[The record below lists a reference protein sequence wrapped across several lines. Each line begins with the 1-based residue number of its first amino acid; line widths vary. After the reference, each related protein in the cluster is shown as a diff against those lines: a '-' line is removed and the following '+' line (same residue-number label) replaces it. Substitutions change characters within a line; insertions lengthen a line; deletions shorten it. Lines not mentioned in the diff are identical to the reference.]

1 MSLPGYAG
9 PWLSRCKSVRPP
21 RPNIGIRLACA
32 ESLQVLFDNQM
43 SSSSNGSPTLATETY
58 AREHNPPSKA
68 QSVVE
73 LWLFFA
79 VEILVFAAVERARQ
93 PTLRQWEIARG
104 VSQAFIRVYFFHV
117 NGENGQRGM
126 CALSLRHRGEADT
139 TVFGS
144 RPYPTDQ
151 FGGDANKPGI
161 GVVVGGTGLSAHRVA
176 DVVAE
181 SDTPTRSGIYHA
193 LQHIDHDVCALTIQY
208 LGHLGRM
215 FIDRRSVLVLDAQ

>member
-73 LWLFFA
+73 LWLRS
-79 VEILVFAAVERARQ
+79 EEHTSELQSRENLV
-93 PTLRQWEIARG
+93 
-104 VSQAFIRVYFFHV
+104 
-117 NGENGQRGM
+117 
-126 CALSLRHRGEADT
+126 C
-139 TVFGS
+139 
-144 RPYPTDQ
+144 
-151 FGGDANKPGI
+151 
-161 GVVVGGTGLSAHRVA
+161 
-176 DVVAE
+176 
-181 SDTPTRSGIYHA
+181 
-193 LQHIDHDVCALTIQY
+193 
-208 LGHLGRM
+208 
-215 FIDRRSVLVLDAQ
+215 RRLLEKK